1 MTDTFL
7 KQKALVLRDALGDDG
22 RGDSAALMDGVTS
35 PSSTPQYSRI
45 RNMYDAADD
54 ADDDDDGG
62 TGKNRRFLP
71 AWLRDKL
78 NRSPTS
84 PLSWTDLDGEEMA
97 DADDRRL

>member
-7 KQKALVLRDALGDDG
+7 KQKALVLREATDDDG
-22 RGDSAALMDGVTS
+22 RGGSAALMDGVTS
-35 PSSTPQYSRI
+35 SSSTPQYSRI

-54 ADDDDDGG
+54 ADDDDGG

-84 PLSWTDLDGEEMA
+84 PLSRTDLDGEKVA
-97 DADDRRL
+97 DADDWGL